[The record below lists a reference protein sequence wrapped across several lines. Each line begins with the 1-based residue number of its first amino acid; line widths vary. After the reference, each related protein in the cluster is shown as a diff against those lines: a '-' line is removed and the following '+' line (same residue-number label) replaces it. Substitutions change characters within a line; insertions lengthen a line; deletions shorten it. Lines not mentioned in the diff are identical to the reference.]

1 MQRGQLEN
9 HDGRWQ
15 PRDGFQRWSASERGH
30 RLSLLRAHHQ
40 QCEHPRALLDCDALD
55 GENKSLA
62 DQCMRGHSR
71 PKEFYINKTA
81 GCVAALAASAFPKRT
96 IVEQYEPDEENLMK
110 DWLPRPAA
118 TRNSSS
124 RRDLPWSGEL

>member
-1 MQRGQLEN
+1 MMDVGNPETV
-9 HDGRWQ
+9 
-15 PRDGFQRWSASERGH
+15 FQRWSASERGH
-30 RLSLLRAHHQ
+30 RLSPLRAHHQ

-81 GCVAALAASAFPKRT
+81 GCVAALAASAFPKSAFPKRT

-110 DWLPRPAA
+110 DWLPRPDA

-124 RRDLPWSGEL
+124 RRALPWSGEL